1 MSEIVSREI
10 RLKQR
15 PVGIPKESDFE
26 IAEVGVTEPKAGEVL
41 VRNIYM
47 SVDPYMRGVVRNA
60 ELGVPLEGGC
70 VGQVVQSG
78 SESFQVGDYVLGGL
92 GWREYYIARAA
103 SLSKIDPTLAPIQSF
118 IGAVGMPGRTAYFGL
133 LDVGEPK
140 GGETVFVSAASGA
153 VGAIVCQIAKIKG
166 CRVVASAGS
175 DQKVNWLLEK
185 AGVDAAFNY
194 KRVDNLVDE
203 LKQHCPDGIDVYFE
217 NVGGAH
223 LEAALS
229 LMNTHGRI
237 PLCGMIAHYNDV
249 EPTPGPKNLSTAIGK
264 RLKLQGFIVTDYA
277 DRTPDF
283 YADMRQWISEGRMHW
298 EETIIEGLENAP
310 QAFIGLFKGEN
321 MGKMIVKIGPAA
333 AV

>member
-1 MSEIVSREI
+1 MSKIVSREI

-26 IAEVGVTEPKAGEVL
+26 LAEVAIADPKAGEVL

-47 SVDPYMRGVVRNA
+47 SVDPYMRWVVRNVA
-60 ELGVPLEGGC
+60 LGVPLKGGC

-92 GWREYYIARAA
+92 GWREYYLARAE
-103 SLSKIDPTLAPIQSF
+103 SLSQIDPMLAPIQSF
-118 IGAVGMPGRTAYFGL
+118 IGAVGMPGHTAYFGL

-140 GGETVFVSAASGA
+140 AGETVFVSAASGA

-175 DQKVNWLLEK
+175 DQKVNWLLET

-194 KRVDNLVDE
+194 KRVNNLVDE
-203 LKQHCPDGIDVYFE
+203 LKQHCPDGIDIYFE
-217 NVGGAH
+217 NVGGVH

-229 LMNTHGRI
+229 LMNMHGRI

-277 DRTPDF
+277 DRTSEF

-298 EETIIEGLENAP
+298 EETIIEGLESAP

-321 MGKMIVKIGPAA
+321 MGKMIVKIGPEQT
-333 AV
+333 V

>member
-1 MSEIVSREI
+1 MPRQRSVS
-10 RLKQR
+10 Q
-15 PVGIPKESDFE
+15 
-26 IAEVGVTEPKAGEVL
+26 
-41 VRNIYM
+41 
-47 SVDPYMRGVVRNA
+47 
-60 ELGVPLEGGC
+60 
-70 VGQVVQSG
+70 
-78 SESFQVGDYVLGGL
+78 
-92 GWREYYIARAA
+92 
-103 SLSKIDPTLAPIQSF
+103 IDPTLASIQSF

-133 LDVGEPK
+133 LDIGEPK
-140 GGETVFVSAASGA
+140 AGETVFVSAASGA

-203 LKQHCPDGIDVYFE
+203 LKQHCPNGIDIYFE

-229 LMNTHGRI
+229 LMNIYGRI

-249 EPTPGPKNLSTAIGK
+249 EPTPGPRNLSTAIGK

-277 DRTPDF
+277 DRTDDF
-283 YADMRQWISEGRMHW
+283 YADMRQWISEGKMHW
-298 EETIIEGLENAP
+298 EETIVEGLENAP

-321 MGKMIVKIGPAA
+321 MGKMIVKIGQEET
-333 AV
+333 V